1 MSPSAFE
8 QPRSKRSRPSY
19 MYSPRAKK
27 ALIPVWI
34 FCTLLMCCGAAL
46 AQVAPHRYAL
56 ILQDPPL
63 AAQFSSP
70 DALRSTSAVT
80 YRQRVEARQ
89 RMLRTELASRN
100 IPVSGSVSTV
110 LNAVFVMAPPESID
124 QLKKLPGVIGVVPE
138 RLRFPSLNRATQ
150 LVNAPAAWNILGGV
164 QNSGR
169 GIKIAI
175 LDSGID
181 QTHPA
186 FQDSSLPMPAGYPLC
201 SGGDCAFTT
210 NKVIVARSYVHLIA
224 AGSSPNP
231 AADSRPDDYSPRDR
245 DGHGT
250 AVASCAAGN
259 SATGTVSITGMAPKA
274 YLGNYKISGSPT
286 INDGS
291 PDDAIIQAVEDAMK
305 DGMDIISF
313 SLGGSALIGP
323 LDSGVACGNDP
334 GVPCDLV
341 AQTFENAIKAGMV
354 IVASAGNDGQSG
366 NIAPTFNTIESPA
379 DAPSVIAVGATTNS
393 HYFLPAVI
401 VSGGPS
407 NLQQIAAQP
416 SDSFGPI
423 GALTAPLVDASQL
436 GANNGLGCSA
446 FPVGSLSGQFVL
458 IQRGTC
464 NLSTKLTNA
473 ENAGAIG
480 VIFYMADQS
489 TPISPT
495 GLSSSST
502 QAVMVSNSDGL
513 ALKNFIDS
521 NAGHTVTI
529 DPAGVEHTSPNF
541 NQISFF
547 SSFGPSVGDFAI
559 KPDLVAPGAVPPDG
573 LYGGIYMAAERYDPL
588 GGLFSSTGYA
598 AADGTSFSTPIVA
611 GAAALVKQ
619 RHPNFNSAQIKSA
632 LVNTASQSVTTDDS
646 GNAVNI
652 TATGAGLLDAGA
664 AVNSTVTVT
673 PSSLT
678 FGVLNTG
685 SLPITKQLQIVN
697 TGSGA
702 VSLSVAV
709 AATTQ
714 AAGTTLALDKQ
725 SLALAPNASGTV
737 SLTISGSIPKAGV
750 YAGAL
755 TLQASGVALR
765 VPYLFLVG
773 TGVAANLIPLVGDGF
788 DGTVGQGIPDGIV
801 AIKIID
807 VNGVPVANAPV
818 TFTSRGATIQNADTV
833 TSVLGIAVAEP
844 ILGAQP
850 GSYSITAV
858 GGGQRYTFTGS
869 ARVQPTVTAGSIVNA
884 ASFEANKPVAPGS
897 YISIFGT
904 GLSDFSDFATLESD
918 GALPLAIDGAI
929 VSFDVPSA
937 QISVPAH
944 LIYVSP
950 GQVNVQVPWEL
961 QGQTA
966 AQVKVTIDFSYGN
979 VVSIPLSDFAP
990 AFFEGTPGTAAALD
1004 ANNRVVTSS
1013 NPARRGQVVQ
1023 LFANGLGPVNNQP
1036 ASGDP
1041 APSSPLATTKSPAT
1055 VTIGGLPAS
1064 ISFSGLAPGFAG
1076 LYQIN
1081 AVVPAGV
1088 APGTQPV
1095 VVTIGGQT
1103 SKVSTIPIQ

>member
-1 MSPSAFE
+1 
-8 QPRSKRSRPSY
+8 
-19 MYSPRAKK
+19 MYSRCAKI
-27 ALIPVWI
+27 APIRVRTFLS
-34 FCTLLMCCGAAL
+34 LLVCCGAAG

-56 ILQDPPL
+56 ILEDPPI
-63 AAQFSSP
+63 AAQFNSP
-70 DALRSTSAVT
+70 EGLRSTLAVT

-89 RMLRTELASRN
+89 RTLRSALASRN
-100 IPVSGSVSTV
+100 IPVNGSVSTV
-110 LNAVFVMAPPESID
+110 LNAVFVTASAELLD
-124 QLKKLPGVIGVVPE
+124 DLKRLPGVIGVVPE

-164 QNSGR
+164 ENSGR

-201 SGGDCAFTT
+201 SGADCAFTS
-210 NKVIVARSYVHLIA
+210 NKVIVARSYVRLIA

-259 SATGTVSITGMAPKA
+259 TTAGAVTITGMAPKA

-313 SLGGSALIGP
+313 SLGGSALAGP
-323 LDSGVACGNDP
+323 LDSGVACGNNP

-341 AQTFENAIKAGMV
+341 AQTFENAIKAGIV

-366 NIAPTFNTIESPA
+366 NLSPTLNTIESPA

-401 VSGGPS
+401 VAGGPS
-407 NLQQIAAQP
+407 NLQLIAAQP

-446 FPVGSLSGQFVL
+446 FPAGSLSGQFVL

-473 ENAGAIG
+473 ENAGAMG

-489 TPISPT
+489 AAIAPT
-495 GLSSSST
+495 GLSNFST
-502 QAVMVSNSDGL
+502 QAVMLSNSDGL

-529 DPAGVEHTSPNF
+529 DPAGVEHSSPNF

-547 SSFGPSVGDFAI
+547 SSFGPSIGDFGI

-573 LYGGIYMAAERYDPL
+573 IYGGIYMAAQRYDPL
-588 GGLFSSTGYA
+588 GGQFSSTGYA

-619 RHPNFNSAQIKSA
+619 RHPNFNPAQIKSA
-632 LVNTASQSVTTDDS
+632 LVNTALQSVSTDDS
-646 GNAVNI
+646 GNPVNI
-652 TATGAGLLDAGA
+652 TATGGGLLDAGA
-664 AVNSTVTVT
+664 AVNSAVTVA

-678 FGVLNTG
+678 FGVLTTG
-685 SLPITKQLQIVN
+685 SLPATKQLQIVN
-697 TGSGA
+697 TGSSTL
-702 VSLSVAV
+702 SLSIAV
-709 AATTQ
+709 AAATQ

-725 SLALAPNASGTV
+725 SLSLAPNASGTV
-737 SLTISGSIPKAGV
+737 SLTLSGSAPTAGV
-750 YAGAL
+750 YAGAV
-755 TLQASGVALR
+755 TLQASGVSLR

-773 TGVAANLIPLVGDGF
+773 TGVAANLIPLVGDGLM
-788 DGTVGQGIPDGIV
+788 GRWGRPYR
-801 AIKIID
+801 KEYW
-807 VNGVPVANAPV
+807 
-818 TFTSRGATIQNADTV
+818 R
-833 TSVLGIAVAEP
+833 
-844 ILGAQP
+844 
-850 GSYSITAV
+850 
-858 GGGQRYTFTGS
+858 
-869 ARVQPTVTAGSIVNA
+869 
-884 ASFEANKPVAPGS
+884 
-897 YISIFGT
+897 
-904 GLSDFSDFATLESD
+904 
-918 GALPLAIDGAI
+918 
-929 VSFDVPSA
+929 
-937 QISVPAH
+937 
-944 LIYVSP
+944 
-950 GQVNVQVPWEL
+950 
-961 QGQTA
+961 
-966 AQVKVTIDFSYGN
+966 
-979 VVSIPLSDFAP
+979 
-990 AFFEGTPGTAAALD
+990 
-1004 ANNRVVTSS
+1004 S
-1013 NPARRGQVVQ
+1013 NS
-1023 LFANGLGPVNNQP
+1023 LM
-1036 ASGDP
+1036 
-1041 APSSPLATTKSPAT
+1041 
-1055 VTIGGLPAS
+1055 
-1064 ISFSGLAPGFAG
+1064 
-1076 LYQIN
+1076 
-1081 AVVPAGV
+1081 
-1088 APGTQPV
+1088 
-1095 VVTIGGQT
+1095 
-1103 SKVSTIPIQ
+1103 